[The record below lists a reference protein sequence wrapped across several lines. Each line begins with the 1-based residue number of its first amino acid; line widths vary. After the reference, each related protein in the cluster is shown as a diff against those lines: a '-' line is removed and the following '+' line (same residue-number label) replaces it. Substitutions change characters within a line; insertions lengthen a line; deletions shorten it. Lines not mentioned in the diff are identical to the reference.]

1 MNKTLTRIF
10 AIYVF
15 IYAVLFASRPLSD
28 GDFWWHLKTGE
39 YIVNNRVIPR
49 TDFFSFTN
57 YGKAWVAHEWLSE
70 VVFYVIYSRFGFNT
84 LIFIFAVL
92 TALAF
97 WIALKRSPAH
107 VFISGF
113 AALLGVWSVL
123 PTVGVRP
130 RAFSLLFASLYLAIL
145 GRYARG
151 EHTRALWWL
160 VPLMAVWVNLHGGF
174 LIGLVLIVLTIV
186 GIPLDAWVAKEKF
199 GQLWQRLSKLT
210 LLLLACCV
218 AACLNPQGWRIYL
231 FPFEIFFSP
240 IQQREVTDWL
250 SPNFQQPELFPLT
263 LLVLLTIGAMTLS
276 PRRPKPSEALFFL
289 ATLYATLKSNR
300 HMAIFALIAVPLLAN
315 YLQSW
320 IDSVSLGKIFSK
332 PSTGRLGARGILL
345 SVVVLLPLVTF
356 MNRLRET
363 VYAPPKQAMVQVPL
377 QAVAHLKENNVAGNT
392 FTDPNI
398 WGGYVIWELPSNPVY
413 IDGRIDMYGDQFVK
427 EYIDIIR
434 GKIDWRE
441 PFDRYRVK
449 IAIVNTKSM
458 LAREL
463 QESQDW
469 QLLYQDE
476 MAAVLNRRDN

>member
-39 YIVNNRVIPR
+39 YIVYHRVIPR

-70 VVFYVIYSRFGFNT
+70 VLFYLIYSRFGFNT

-107 VFISGF
+107 VFIGGF

-130 RAFSLLFASLYLAIL
+130 RAFSLLFASIYLAIL

-151 EHTRALWWL
+151 EQTRALWWL

-186 GIPLDAWVAKEKF
+186 GIPLDAWVAREKV
-199 GQLWQRLSKLT
+199 GLLWQRLSKLT
-210 LLLLACCV
+210 LVLLASCF
-218 AACLNPQGWRIYL
+218 AACLNPQGWRIFL

-240 IQQREVTDWL
+240 IQQREVNDWL
-250 SPNFQQPELFPLT
+250 SPNFQQPELLPLA
-263 LLVLLTIGAMTLS
+263 LLIVFTVAALALS
-276 PRRPKPSEALFFL
+276 PRRPKPSEILFFL
-289 ATLYATLKSNR
+289 TTLYATLKSNR
-300 HMAIFALIAVPLLAN
+300 HMAILALIAVPLLAT
-315 YLQSW
+315 YLQYFV
-320 IDSVSLGKIFSK
+320 DSLPIGKILSK
-332 PSTGRLGARGILL
+332 PSNQQLSKSQLFLILL
-345 SVVVLLPLVTF
+345 LLVPLFVFVGRSRT
-356 MNRLRET
+356 T
-363 VYAPPKQAMVQVPL
+363 IYGSPKQEMVQVPL
-377 QAVAHLKENNVAGNT
+377 KGVEFLKQNNVVGNT

-398 WGGYVIWELPSNPVY
+398 WGGYLIWATPSNPVY

-427 EYIDIIR
+427 EHLDIIR
-434 GKIDWRE
+434 GRIDWRG
-441 PFDRYRVK
+441 PFERYKVD
-449 IAIVNTKSM
+449 IAVLRNGSI
-458 LAREL
+458 LAKEL
-463 QESQDW
+463 QHSPDW
-469 QLLYQDE
+469 QLLYRDE
-476 MAAVLNRRDN
+476 MAVVFKRFAL